1 MSGCHVPTETIEE
14 RVKDIEYRLL
24 HIVEFPT
31 EVDIRLQDVE
41 RRIDKFAKHKNR
53 QIDENRKIS
62 KRVDELEEYL
72 REIKLLYSNPL
83 QQQVWQ
89 ESISTRLSELEE
101 WTRKDEDIIYE
112 RLEKLEGLL
121 DFTKNLLNT
130 KIHLDEKHGTRKKP
144 HKCPLCEGSGVDL
157 LAIHP
162 ELKKCNC
169 RGCEGKGILWG

>member
-14 RVKDIEYRLL
+14 RLERL
-24 HIVEFPT
+24 E
-31 EVDIRLQDVE
+31 E
-41 RRIDKFAKHKNR
+41 HKNR

-62 KRVDELEEYL
+62 RRVDELEEYL

-130 KIHLDEKHGTRKKP
+130 KIHLDEKLGTHKKP
-144 HKCPLCEGSGVDL
+144 YCCPVCADKGYWNSIENSIACGGQCK
-157 LAIHP
+157 A
-162 ELKKCNC
+162 
-169 RGCEGKGILWG
+169 CEGKGIVWG